1 MKPTYLTK
9 EGLQRIESELREI
22 KKVKRP
28 DIVRKI
34 AHARSLGDLS
44 ENAEYH
50 AAKDELIR
58 LERKIFQ
65 LESTL
70 SRARILDKNDIQID
84 QVRLLTRAVIFN
96 ETRGAEIVYTLVSPE
111 EADPSNG
118 KISIDSPVGK
128 AIMNRK
134 VDDQIEVIVPSGTQ
148 KLIIKQILP
157 PE

>member
-9 EGLQRIESELREI
+9 EGLRRIEGELRQI
-22 KKVKRP
+22 RQVKRP

-70 SRARILDKNDIQID
+70 SRARIIDKNDIQID
-84 QVRLLTRAVIFN
+84 QVRLLTRAVVQN
-96 ETRGAEIVYTLVSPE
+96 ETRGTEIEYTLVSPE
-111 EADPSNG
+111 EADPING

-134 VDDQIEVIVPSGTQ
+134 VDDHIEVNVPSGTQ

>member
-9 EGLQRIESELREI
+9 EGLRRIEGELRQI
-22 KKVKRP
+22 RQVKRP

-70 SRARILDKNDIQID
+70 SRARIIDKNDIQID
-84 QVRLLTRAVIFN
+84 QVRLLTRAVVQN
-96 ETRGAEIVYTLVSPE
+96 ETRGTEIEYTLVSPE
-111 EADPSNG
+111 EADPING

-134 VDDQIEVIVPSGTQ
+134 VDDHIEVNVPSGTQ

-157 PE
+157 PK